1 MLSSQ
6 SSVTPAAVECDTDC
20 IMVGDRGDIPLQEA
34 YEPEPDPEPQEAE
47 DLGESTFVIVDE
59 QDAVEPEDEEEVAGE
74 VAEKPAAWFPS
85 FFYYDADAVADTD
98 DAAADH

>member
-1 MLSSQ
+1 MEAEIDRLNGMNENLVLVNSQ
-6 SSVTPAAVECDTDC
+6 LREDNAQ
-20 IMVGDRGDIPLQEA
+20 LQPQPESQ
-34 YEPEPDPEPQEAE
+34 PEPQPEPQEAE

-59 QDAVEPEDEEEVAGE
+59 QDAVEPEEEEEVAGE

-98 DAAADH
+98 DAA